1 MLKHAEIVW
10 RDTLNFSQELWNQRA
25 RHIHVQILQ
34 LSHPESLRPI
44 AAWETLQT
52 LVALLWGQ
60 EQAMVA
66 LHVAIGL
73 HKVSAIVHDVLSG
86 SQTQMYRAGHCQF
99 SQHEVYNSAWRSVR
113 LPNTSVYSRTLSV
126 FPTQSLQQRMMH
138 CQVPHHR
145 HIQQVTLSLPKTK
158 VYNSASGTV
167 SHPKTELHKQYLE
180 WRWLAW
186 EVKTN
191 RLVHKETDNSSLTP
205 RQPFHRQNTDYTVV
219 SVYWPKVNMNEET

>member
-1 MLKHAEIVW
+1 MM
-10 RDTLNFSQELWNQRA
+10 FSQVPK
-25 RHIHVQILQ
+25 HKCI
-34 LSHPESLRPI
+34 
-44 AAWETLQT
+44 
-52 LVALLWGQ
+52 
-60 EQAMVA
+60 EQDT
-66 LHVAIGL
+66 
-73 HKVSAIVHDVLSG
+73 VSFPNTKSTIVHDALSG
-86 SQTQMYRAGHCQF
+86 CPTQVYTAGHCQF
-99 SQHEVYNSAWRSVR
+99 FQHKGI
-113 LPNTSVYSRTLSV
+113 
-126 FPTQSLQQRMMH
+126 QQRMMH

-145 HIQQVTLSLPKTK
+145 HIQHVTLSFPKTK

-219 SVYWPKVNMNEET
+219 SVYWPTVNMNEET